1 MVESEQGVVAI
12 SEHMPTTVEEIS
24 SSWLTDQLRT
34 SGLITN
40 GEVSAISHSQVG
52 QGVGLMCLLHQLEL
66 DYEGSEVQ
74 APRSL
79 IAKTAVSDLATREMA
94 RTFKFYENEV
104 NFYRTAAN
112 ISPMRTPRCIAVEH
126 DKATDDF
133 ILILE
138 DLSDCSTYSQ
148 VDGCPPEIAKTAIAA
163 LAKHHAA
170 FWETSLFGSQLEWV
184 PKGWEPPIPQ
194 SIQEGVRGGLDNFI
208 NSFRD
213 HLDEHIISL
222 CSRFPDVATELVDF
236 SGRPLTF
243 VHGDFHVG
251 NLFFTDDEVIAFD
264 WQFPLHTVGAYD
276 LGYFISQ
283 NLTVEDR
290 RECEEDLIGIYHDSL
305 VRNGIEYRREQLLE
319 DYERV
324 LLICLMPQILAGGG
338 MELANDEAK
347 KLVIERLNRVTSAIH
362 DHGAGSWMP

>member
-1 MVESEQGVVAI
+1 
-12 SEHMPTTVEEIS
+12 MPTTVDEITS
-24 SSWLTDQLRT
+24 KWLTDQLHS
-34 SGLITN
+34 SGLI
-40 GEVSAISHSQVG
+40 GDQSVRSFKYSRVG
-52 QGVGLMCLLHQLEL
+52 QGVGLMCLLHQLEISY
-66 DYEGSEVQ
+66 DGNEID

-79 IAKTAVSDLATREMA
+79 IAKTAVADEATRVMA

-112 ISPMRTPRCIAVEH
+112 ISPMRTPTCIAVEH
-126 DKATDDF
+126 DQTTDNF
-133 ILILE
+133 VLILE
-138 DLSDCSTYSQ
+138 DLSHCSTYSQ
-148 VDGCPPEIAKTAIAA
+148 IDGCPPGIANTAITA
-163 LAKHHAA
+163 LAEHHAK
-170 FWETSLFGSQLEWV
+170 FWETSLFENELKWV
-184 PKGWEPPIPQ
+184 PKGWEAPIPQ
-194 SIQEGVRGGLDNFI
+194 SIQEGVQGGLDTFI
-208 NSFRD
+208 DGFRD
-213 HLDEHIISL
+213 HLDDHIISL
-222 CSRFPDVATELVDF
+222 CSRFAEVAPKLVDF

-251 NLFFTDDEVIAFD
+251 NLFFTEDEVIAFD

-290 RECEEDLIGIYHDSL
+290 RACEKELIDTYHETL
-305 VRNGIEYRREQLLE
+305 VRNGVEYPRERLLE

-338 MELANDEAK
+338 MELANDEARQ
-347 KLVIERLNRVTSAIH
+347 LVVERLKRVTSAIH